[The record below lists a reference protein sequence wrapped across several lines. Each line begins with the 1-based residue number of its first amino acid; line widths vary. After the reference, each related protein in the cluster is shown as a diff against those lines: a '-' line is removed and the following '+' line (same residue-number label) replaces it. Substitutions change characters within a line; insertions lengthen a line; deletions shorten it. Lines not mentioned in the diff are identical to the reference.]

1 MLAGAGV
8 CSIIVNAVLV
18 GWLVRWLGD
27 RRTVRSTR
35 EVVAYAQDRMQG
47 ALTSLVS
54 LAGIAG
60 PLLFANAFAWFIGRS
75 APLPL
80 PGAPWLLAGVSF
92 ATGWIIAWKRAGRA
106 GVSAPAALG

>member
-1 MLAGAGV
+1 MLAGVGV
-8 CSIIVNAVLV
+8 CSIVVDAVLV

-27 RRTVRSTR
+27 RRTVRATR
-35 EVVAYAQDRMQG
+35 EVGADAQGHMQG
-47 ALTSLVS
+47 ALTS

-60 PLLFANAFAWFIGRS
+60 PLLFANAVAWFIGRS